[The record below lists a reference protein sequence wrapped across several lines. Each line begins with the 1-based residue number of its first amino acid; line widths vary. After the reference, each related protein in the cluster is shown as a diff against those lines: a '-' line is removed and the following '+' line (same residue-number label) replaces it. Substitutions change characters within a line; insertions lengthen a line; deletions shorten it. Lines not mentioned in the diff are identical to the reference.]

1 MQVKIGSKG
10 IRYDQR
16 IFGPEPILEILG
28 DHLGLIRKSQALE
41 LSEQVA
47 AVMHP
52 ACAPWLSAPNGFQ
65 PEVQRTM
72 SAFSISKASGRIR
85 GSVMV
90 NLFRYRDDMTLR
102 TAFRA

>member
-10 IRYDQR
+10 IRYDKR

-47 AVMHP
+47 AVDGKPPTSQLQAKPLINP
-52 ACAPWLSAPNGFQ
+52 AAAP
-65 PEVQRTM
+65 R
-72 SAFSISKASGRIR
+72 
-85 GSVMV
+85 
-90 NLFRYRDDMTLR
+90 
-102 TAFRA
+102 